1 MKKIALCLFINIMGM
16 ILSSCFSD
24 APRDNPLDSQ
34 NSPQTYSFSGSV
46 HTYYLHPP
54 RSIIVDSKI
63 TLQPG
68 DRITYSNSNG
78 DFFYTNLPAGA
89 YTIFCET
96 NNFLADSI
104 QVSLPEQSTIEFFLD
119 GLPYFKEIK
128 LNSHIIS
135 HWPPVEDLY
144 YIELNVTASDT
155 DGVED
160 LDLLWFEVAALGLLD
175 TLERTGSP
183 GLFNLKRQ
191 QDILSLNQYIGQEFQ
206 FYLRDKFGAVIRS
219 DNHHI
224 TRIIEQTPQLTFPV
238 QADTL
243 TSPFQLSWQTV
254 YLPFQ
259 FTLAI
264 EITLINTFGIPVLM
278 DRITGIPANT
288 SSYLYSNNLD
298 AGIYY
303 WTLEIIDEFGNSSR
317 SNEGTFII
325 SP

>member
-1 MKKIALCLFINIMGM
+1 MIKIALCLFIIILGL
-16 ILSSCFSD
+16 ILSNCFSD
-24 APRDNPLDSQ
+24 APRDNPLDPQ
-34 NSPQTYSFSGSV
+34 NSPQTHSLSGSV
-46 HTYYLHPP
+46 HTYYPHPP
-54 RSIIVDSKI
+54 RSIIVNSKI
-63 TLQPG
+63 ILQPG
-68 DRITYSNSNG
+68 DRITYSNSDG
-78 DFFYTNLPAGA
+78 DFFYNNLPAGA
-89 YTIFCET
+89 YTTFCET

-104 QVSLPEQSTIEFFLD
+104 QVSLPEQATIEFFLD

-160 LDLLWFEVAALGLLD
+160 LDLLWFEVAAIGLSD

-191 QDILSLNQYIGQEFQ
+191 QDILSLHQFIGQEFQ
-206 FYLRDKFGAVIRS
+206 LFLQDKFGAVVRS
-219 DNHHI
+219 DNHYI
-224 TRIIEQTPQLTFPV
+224 ARIIDQTAILIFPV
-238 QADTL
+238 LADTL
-243 TSPFQLSWQTV
+243 ASPIELSWQTV
-254 YLPFQ
+254 YLPFE

-288 SSYLYSNNLD
+288 SSYLYSQNLD
-298 AGIYY
+298 AGLYY

-317 SNEGTFII
+317 SNEGTFVIR
-325 SP
+325 P